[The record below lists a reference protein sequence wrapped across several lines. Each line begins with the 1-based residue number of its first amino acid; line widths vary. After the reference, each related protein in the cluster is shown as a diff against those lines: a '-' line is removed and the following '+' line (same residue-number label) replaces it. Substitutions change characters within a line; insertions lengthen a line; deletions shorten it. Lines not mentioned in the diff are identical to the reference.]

1 MELVRRHTG
10 EWSWWLPAAAAT
22 ACFIAGILLEE
33 KWLFALPFIGLAIPV
48 ILKLEI
54 RNVYFLL
61 LFFLPLS
68 TEVSIG
74 ASFSTDLPDELL
86 MLTITGALI
95 GYFILKNKLFPVEA
109 KESSLFVILLLQM
122 MWMLVTIFFSHNAII
137 STKYL
142 LAKIWY
148 IVPFVLGT
156 LLFLRTQAD
165 FAKASRLLVFSMAI
179 PVVVSLVRHAG
190 HGFTFESVYLTMDPF
205 FRNHVTYSALI
216 VCLLPILAAWQYFA
230 VGWVRTFVVL
240 LIVLFLL
247 ALFFAY
253 SRGAWICLVT
263 GGIAFWAIRKKLM
276 LWLIIASM
284 AVTVAGVG
292 WLLKD
297 DNYMKFAPDFNTTY
311 FRTDFG
317 DHMAATY
324 QLKDISTMERVYR
337 WVAGVRMVKEEW
349 LTGFGPN
356 NFYNNYKKYTV
367 AAFKTWVSENKE
379 RSSVHNYFLLVTI
392 EQGFPG
398 LLLFCW
404 LLYVMFQ
411 TSMRAFHRLKNPFDK
426 TVAMLCG
433 VVLTMIITLNLL
445 SDLIETDKIGG
456 LFFLILGLLMQLQF
470 KMNRQQEPS
479 APAN

>member
-1 MELVRRHTG
+1 MQLARRHTD
-10 EWSWWLPAAAAT
+10 WWNWWLPAAGALT
-22 ACFIAGILLEE
+22 CFISGILLEE
-33 KWLFALPFIGLAIPV
+33 KILLALPFIGLAVPV
-48 ILKLEI
+48 LLRLEI

-68 TEVSIG
+68 AEVSVG
-74 ASFSTDLPDELL
+74 ASLSTDLPDELL
-86 MLTITGALI
+86 MVMITGGLI
-95 GYFILKNKLFPVEA
+95 GYFILKNRLFPA
-109 KESSLFVILLLQM
+109 AATQSSLFVILLLQM
-122 MWMLVTIFFSHNAII
+122 TWMLVTIFFSYNPVI

-156 LLFLRTQAD
+156 LLFLRTHAD

-179 PVVVSLVRHAG
+179 PVLLSLLRHAG
-190 HGFTFESVYLTMDPF
+190 YGFTFESVYLTMDPF
-205 FRNHVTYSALI
+205 FRNHVTYSAMI
-216 VCLLPILAAWQYFA
+216 VCLLPILVAWQYFA

-240 LIVLFLL
+240 LIVLFLV

-253 SRGAWICLVT
+253 SRGAWICLFT

-276 LWLIIASM
+276 LWLIIAAV
-284 AVTVAGVG
+284 AVTVLGVG

-311 FRTDFG
+311 FRTDFS

-337 WVAGVRMVKEEW
+337 WVAGIRMVKQEW

-367 AAFKTWVSENKE
+367 AAFKTWVSDNKE

-404 LLYVMFQ
+404 LLYMMFQ
-411 TSMRAFHRLKNPFDK
+411 TAMRAYHRLPDPVDQL
-426 TVAMLCG
+426 VALLCG

-456 LFFLILGLLMQLQF
+456 LFFLILGLLMQLQY
-470 KMNRQQEPS
+470 KMSREPEQ
-479 APAN
+479 PAA